1 MFLAHICRNGYKTVG
16 ADGTE
21 NGAGIHS
28 DLTKMTARI
37 WIYKKDWD
45 NVFSWWINTWLCIG
59 KQADD
64 ETP

>member
-37 WIYKKDWD
+37 WIYKKDCD
-45 NVFSWWINTWLCIG
+45 NVFSW
-59 KQADD
+59 
-64 ETP
+64 